1 MKRGRS
7 KSGEEAVSESK
18 KYKSPSDN
26 LSMSTMESIPEM
38 STYEP
43 NEEELSKLDDGQQV
57 LFKVLQGIRHD
68 TATSFQ
74 QLQLHDRR
82 ISANE
87 ETITDMQSKI
97 DRLERQNESLYN
109 ESRNHNI
116 RIIGLSEDLKPFAEL
131 QKCVKNIIT
140 EITSKLG
147 TEKPDNCPEVDQIQR
162 DYKTRSNVGGRPV
175 IVTFLRKRERDL
187 ILRNAY
193 KVREQ
198 LFNGCKVRI
207 TDDVGPETRRQHYEL
222 SRVMESMLDQNY
234 YAIMPFE
241 YPRCIRYSTRR
252 WNKNANPLQKKPPMY
267 TYTYQDLLN
276 KRPFA
281 QQSGDENA
289 YNPRNTS
296 KSPIILEDRILFLGK
311 ESGYSNWA
319 EKKFVLDDTPFP
331 SVEHKIVRSYAI
343 ETDNQSLAD
352 KVLATKEPSDVKK
365 LLTEVKWGK
374 VNKHDVDIATHAFNG
389 MLAKFTQNPDMKE
402 LILSTDLEL
411 IEATRDRVW
420 GCGFHLS
427 DDKIRNRSLYYGE
440 NLCGRLLMGVRN
452 VIRRNMTYVHV
463 KSLPMKRDGSLF
475 TVDIPDIDTQAS
487 STFKFS
493 TPSDIS

>member
-87 ETITDMQSKI
+87 ETITDMQNKI

-207 TDDVGPETRRQHYEL
+207 TDDVGPETR
-222 SRVMESMLDQNY
+222 
-234 YAIMPFE
+234 
-241 YPRCIRYSTRR
+241 
-252 WNKNANPLQKKPPMY
+252 
-267 TYTYQDLLN
+267 
-276 KRPFA
+276 
-281 QQSGDENA
+281 G
-289 YNPRNTS
+289 
-296 KSPIILEDRILFLGK
+296 LG
-311 ESGYSNWA
+311 
-319 EKKFVLDDTPFP
+319 
-331 SVEHKIVRSYAI
+331 
-343 ETDNQSLAD
+343 NQR
-352 KVLATKEPSDVKK
+352 T
-365 LLTEVKWGK
+365 
-374 VNKHDVDIATHAFNG
+374 
-389 MLAKFTQNPDMKE
+389 
-402 LILSTDLEL
+402 
-411 IEATRDRVW
+411 
-420 GCGFHLS
+420 
-427 DDKIRNRSLYYGE
+427 
-440 NLCGRLLMGVRN
+440 
-452 VIRRNMTYVHV
+452 
-463 KSLPMKRDGSLF
+463 
-475 TVDIPDIDTQAS
+475 
-487 STFKFS
+487 
-493 TPSDIS
+493 